1 MHPLSLLV
9 LSHAVCAVFGRDEA
23 GEADSEFRFT
33 QQLIDALL
41 TKWSDIVR
49 KNGMAGTMFSP
60 NADTVMVAELCI
72 SDR

>member
-1 MHPLSLLV
+1 M

-33 QQLIDALL
+33 QQLIDTLL
-41 TKWSDIVR
+41 TKWGDIVR
-49 KNGMAGTMFSP
+49 AKGMTGAIFSP

>member
-1 MHPLSLLV
+1 MHPLSVLV
-9 LSHAVCAVFGRDEA
+9 LSHTACAVFGRDEA
-23 GEADSEFRFT
+23 GSEFRFT
-33 QQLIDALL
+33 QKLIDTLL

-49 KNGMAGTMFSP
+49 ARGAVGTIYLP

>member
-1 MHPLSLLV
+1 MLSN
-9 LSHAVCAVFGRDEA
+9 AVCAVFGRDEA
-23 GEADSEFRFT
+23 GEADSEFRFS
-33 QQLIDALL
+33 QQLVDALI

-49 KNGMAGTMFSP
+49 AKGVAGAVFSP

>member
-1 MHPLSLLV
+1 M

-23 GEADSEFRFT
+23 GEADFEFRFT
-33 QQLIDALL
+33 QQLVDTLL

-49 KNGMAGTMFSP
+49 AKGVTGIAFSP